1 MTLTVHVP
9 DDLAGRLAAEAARRG
24 MTVDEL
30 AVALL
35 GQQVAAMDPVAPAPL
50 SPGRR
55 RFSFI
60 GVGDSG
66 PTGGDIAE
74 RHDELRRAAFS
85 DRTAAEA

>member
-1 MTLTVHVP
+1 VTLTVHVP
-9 DDLAGRLAAEAARRG
+9 DDLAGRLASEAARRG
-24 MTVDEL
+24 MTVDEF

-35 GQQVAAMDPVAPAPL
+35 GQQVAALEPAGPVQA

-55 RFSFI
+55 RLPFI

-66 PTGGDIAE
+66 ASGGDIAR
-74 RHDELRRAAFS
+74 RHDEIRRDAFI